1 MSKREKEKKP
11 EFEHIEG
18 REQKMREK
26 EHTQTHT
33 HTHKKRDLLRIFF
46 FAINSAHKI
55 FTVAFLSVKPASL
68 LEFKLVQIQAGLL
81 NRIVGFVKVFQC
93 TWY

>member
-1 MSKREKEKKP
+1 MQAYTHHFSQTATKYINLNNLFEFFLLSRVSKREKEKKT

-33 HTHKKRDLLRIFF
+33 HTQKKRFITNFF
-46 FAINSAHKI
+46 FRNK
-55 FTVAFLSVKPASL
+55 FGT
-68 LEFKLVQIQAGLL
+68 
-81 NRIVGFVKVFQC
+81 
-93 TWY
+93 